1 MKFSL
6 LAYTK
11 SKVNGE
17 TSGTVAMITRSFPQ
31 TRTSEQDDPLTRKI
45 IACAIEVHKRL
56 GPGLLEKLYK
66 ESMAIEMELSGLKVE
81 KNVKVAVDYKGKPIG
96 EYFIDVLV
104 EDTVILELKS
114 VERYDPV
121 FEAQILSY
129 MKLTGKKVGLLI
141 NFNSKMVK
149 DGIKRFIL

>member
-1 MKFSL
+1 MTIKAQQQKASP
-6 LAYTK
+6 
-11 SKVNGE
+11 V
-17 TSGTVAMITRSFPQ
+17 
-31 TRTSEQDDPLTRKI
+31 QDDPLTRRI

-66 ESMAIEMELSGLKVE
+66 EAMIIEMELDGLKVS
-81 KNVKVAVDYKGKPIG
+81 KNVKVAVEYKGKSIG
-96 EYFIDVLV
+96 EYFIDLLF

-114 VERYDPV
+114 IERHDPV

-141 NFNSKMVK
+141 NFNSRMVK
-149 DGIKRFIL
+149 DGIKRFVL

>member
-1 MKFSL
+1 
-6 LAYTK
+6 
-11 SKVNGE
+11 
-17 TSGTVAMITRSFPQ
+17 MITRSLPQ
-31 TRTSEQDDPLTRKI
+31 IRNSEQDDPLTRKI

-66 ESMAIEMELSGLKVE
+66 ESMAIEMELCGLNVE
-81 KNVKVAVDYKGKPIG
+81 KNVKVAVEYKGRSIG
-96 EYFIDVLV
+96 EYFLDILV
-104 EDTVILELKS
+104 ENAVILELKS
-114 VERYDPV
+114 VERHDPV

-149 DGIKRFIL
+149 DGIKRFVL

>member
-1 MKFSL
+1 
-6 LAYTK
+6 
-11 SKVNGE
+11 
-17 TSGTVAMITRSFPQ
+17 MIIRNFPAKNAL
-31 TRTSEQDDPLTRKI
+31 EKDDQLTRRI

-66 ESMAIEMELSGLKVE
+66 EAMVVEMQLGNLKAE
-81 KNVKVAVDYKGKPIG
+81 KNVRIPVEYKGNSIG
-96 EYFIDVLV
+96 DYFIDLLV

-114 VERYDPV
+114 VERHDPV

-149 DGIKRFIL
+149 DGIKRFVL

>member
-1 MKFSL
+1 M
-6 LAYTK
+6 
-11 SKVNGE
+11 
-17 TSGTVAMITRSFPQ
+17 MIRNFPAKNVP
-31 TRTSEQDDPLTRKI
+31 EKDDPLTRRI

-66 ESMAIEMELSGLKVE
+66 AMVIEMQLGNLKAE
-81 KNVKVAVDYKGKPIG
+81 KNVKIPVEYKGNSIG
-96 EYFIDVLV
+96 DYFIDLLV

-114 VERYDPV
+114 VERHDPV

-149 DGIKRFIL
+149 DGIKRFVL

>member
-1 MKFSL
+1 M
-6 LAYTK
+6 
-11 SKVNGE
+11 
-17 TSGTVAMITRSFPQ
+17 MTRNFPA
-31 TRTSEQDDPLTRKI
+31 SVIPENDDPLTRRI

-66 ESMAIEMELSGLKVE
+66 EAMVIEMQLGNLKIE
-81 KNVKVAVDYKGKPIG
+81 KNVKIPVEYRGKPIG
-96 EYFIDVLV
+96 DYFIDLLV
-104 EDTVILELKS
+104 EDAVILELKS
-114 VERYDPV
+114 VERHDPV

-149 DGIKRFIL
+149 DGIKRFVL

>member
-1 MKFSL
+1 MVVKNL
-6 LAYTK
+6 T
-11 SKVNGE
+11 
-17 TSGTVAMITRSFPQ
+17 P
-31 TRTSEQDDPLTRKI
+31 DDPLTRKI

-66 ESMAIEMELSGLKVE
+66 EATAIEMELNGLKVE
-81 KNVKVAVDYKGKPIG
+81 KNVKIPVEYKGKPIG
-96 EYFIDVLV
+96 DYFIDLLV

-114 VERYDPV
+114 VERHDPV

-141 NFNSKMVK
+141 NFNSRMVK
-149 DGIKRFIL
+149 DGIKRFVL

>member
-1 MKFSL
+1 MVMRTL
-6 LAYTK
+6 
-11 SKVNGE
+11 
-17 TSGTVAMITRSFPQ
+17 PQ
-31 TRTSEQDDPLTRKI
+31 KQISPQDDPLTRRI

-66 ESMAIEMELSGLKVE
+66 EAMLIEMESCGLKAE
-81 KNVKVAVDYKGKPIG
+81 KNVKIDVEYRGKPIG
-96 EYFIDVLV
+96 EYFIDILV

-114 VERYDPV
+114 FERRDPV

-149 DGIKRFIL
+149 DGIKRFVL

>member
-1 MKFSL
+1 MDFGIRK
-6 LAYTK
+6 
-11 SKVNGE
+11 
-17 TSGTVAMITRSFPQ
+17 VAMKSFSQKKTLP
-31 TRTSEQDDPLTRKI
+31 QDDPLTRKI

-66 ESMAIEMELSGLKVE
+66 EAMVIEMEVNDLKVE
-81 KNVKVAVDYKGKPIG
+81 KNVKIPVAYKGKPIG
-96 EYFIDVLV
+96 DYFIDILV

-114 VERYDPV
+114 VERHDPV

-129 MKLTGKKVGLLI
+129 MRLTGKKTGLLI

-149 DGIKRFIL
+149 DGIQRFVL